1 MSNEKIRELFIRLR
15 DELKQQDETLDSQ
28 TRDVL
33 AELDGEL
40 HALMSNSDED
50 IDLSVE
56 EARRLEA
63 RFAAQ
68 HPTAARVIREG
79 IDTLTKRGI

>member
-33 AELDGEL
+33 AELDL
-40 HALMSNSDED
+40 NRQNQL
-50 IDLSVE
+50 
-56 EARRLEA
+56 LEA
-63 RFAAQ
+63 IGDRFQ
-68 HPTAARVIREG
+68 
-79 IDTLTKRGI
+79 TLITTTHLGVFDAEWLNTSQVLTVKAGRLAV